1 MLGLDPDAEAVY
13 RTVLARPELGIA
25 GVAQD
30 LNWPERRVRDALDG
44 LARLT
49 LIRHS
54 ELEPGHLLLVN
65 PEVSLAMLIGRQ
77 EAELAERQRQI
88 AQSRLEAAKLVAQYA
103 ENRKG
108 ERGLGVEQLEGVD
121 QIRLRLEELSHS
133 CTSEI
138 MGFATGGGQS
148 QAARKASQAADQ
160 AVFDRGVQM
169 RSIYLESAANDGGT
183 IAHLDWLTERGARV
197 RVAPS
202 LPMRLVI
209 FDREVAVVPTDP
221 DDTSVGALVLSGP
234 GLVSALCALFEYVWE
249 NAAPYGKAPARGA
262 EGLNPQT
269 MAVLSLLAQGHTD
282 EVVARRLGVSVRTS
296 RRITAELMAWL
307 GGRSRFQAGVIAG
320 ERGLLQGGASPRE
333 GQGRSGS

>member
-13 RTVLARPELGIA
+13 RTVLIHPELGIA
-25 GVAQD
+25 GVAQE
-30 LNWPERRVRDALDG
+30 LSWPEQRVRDALDA

-88 AQSRLEAAKLVAQYA
+88 AYSRQEAAKLIAQYA
-103 ENRKG
+103 EHRKG

-148 QAARKASQAADQ
+148 PAARKASQAADR
-160 AVFDRGVQM
+160 AVFERGVQM
-169 RSIYLESAANDGGT
+169 RSVYLESAANDGGT
-183 IAHLDWLTERGARV
+183 IAHLEWLVEMGGRV
-197 RVAPS
+197 RIAPS

-209 FDREVAVVPTDP
+209 FDRKAAVVPTDP
-221 DDTSVGALVLSGP
+221 DDSSVGALVLSGP
-234 GLVSALCALFEYVWE
+234 GLVSALCALFEHVWE
-249 NAAPYGKAPARGA
+249 SATPFGA
-262 EGLNPQT
+262 ETAGGREGLNSQAR
-269 MAVLSLLAQGHTD
+269 AVLSLLAQGHTD
-282 EVVARRLGVSVRTS
+282 EVVARKLGVSVRTS
-296 RRITAELMAWL
+296 RRITAELMSWL

-320 ERGLLQGGASPRE
+320 ERGLLRGGAAEPGE
-333 GQGRSGS
+333 G